1 MAKSF
6 RIGVFEDEEKF
17 ISSVRVLLEKGV
29 QIHEVFTPYPVH
41 EVLHLL
47 KRRTRL
53 PTAAY
58 FFGLLGAVATLSFL
72 IWACVISWPIVYGG
86 KPFNSF
92 PSFMVITI
100 VITILFVA
108 IGSLVF
114 FSASGRIV
122 PGSENTVFD
131 LRATDNRFIIVI
143 EADQENGNKADE
155 AEKMMTEN
163 GASEVLV
170 RDIEKVIA

>member
-17 ISSVRVLLEKGV
+17 ISSVKALIDKGV
-29 QIHEVFTPYPVH
+29 DIHDVFTPYPVH

-58 FFGLLGAVATLSFL
+58 FLGLLGAVATLSFL

-92 PSFMVITI
+92 PSFVVITI
-100 VITILFVA
+100 VITILFVG
-108 IGSLVF
+108 IGSLAV
-114 FSASGRIV
+114 FSAGARII

-131 LRATDNRFIIVI
+131 PRATDDRFIIVI
-143 EADQENGNKADE
+143 EADQERGDD

>member
-6 RIGVFEDEEKF
+6 RIGVFEDEERF
-17 ISSVRVLLEKGV
+17 ISAVTALIGKGID
-29 QIHEVFTPYPVH
+29 IHEVFTPYPVH
-41 EVLHLL
+41 EVLHML
-47 KRRTRL
+47 KRKTRL

-58 FFGLLGAVATLSFL
+58 FLGLIGAAATLSFL

-92 PSFMVITI
+92 PSFVVITI

-108 IGSLVF
+108 IGSLAV
-114 FSASGRIV
+114 FSAGARII
-122 PGSENTVFD
+122 PGSENTLFD

-143 EADQENGNKADE
+143 EAAPGDE
-155 AEKMMTEN
+155 AERIMSEN

-170 RDIEKVIA
+170 RDLEKVIA

>member
-6 RIGVFEDEEKF
+6 RIGVFEDEERF
-17 ISSVRVLLEKGV
+17 ISSVKALIDKGMD
-29 QIHEVFTPYPVH
+29 IHEVFTPYPVH

-47 KRRTRL
+47 KRRTRI

-58 FFGLLGAVATLSFL
+58 FFGLLGAISTLSFL
-72 IWACVISWPIVYGG
+72 IWACVKSWPIVYGG

-92 PSFMVITI
+92 PSFVVITI

-108 IGSLVF
+108 IGSLAA
-114 FSASGRIV
+114 FSASARIR

-131 LRATDNRFIIVI
+131 LRATDNRFIIVVKS
-143 EADQENGNKADE
+143 DPENKRKADE
-155 AEKMMTEN
+155 AGKMMTEN

-170 RDIEKVIA
+170 REFEKVLA